1 MLPGARKRPR
11 SLLYEHRTEPMLSRR
26 EFGLR
31 LWRHFLVAQLLV
43 LASLLVGMFGYHQL
57 AHFSWIDSFLNAA
70 MLLGGMGPVGEIP
83 SSGGQAF
90 AGIYALYAGLVLIA
104 VSAVLLTPVIHR
116 VMHSI
121 HLEVGGD
128 QGDEPPAHPR
138 QR

>member
-1 MLPGARKRPR
+1 MPRNGTKRPR
-11 SLLYEHRTEPMLSRR
+11 PLLYEHRSEPLLSRR

-43 LASLLVGMFGYHQL
+43 FASLLLGMFGYHQL

-83 SSGGQAF
+83 TAGGKLF
-90 AGIYALYAGLVLIA
+90 AGLYALYSGLVLIA
-104 VSAVLLTPVIHR
+104 VSAVLLTPIIHR

-121 HLEVGGD
+121 HLEGGGD
-128 QGDEPPAHPR
+128 SAQ
-138 QR
+138 